1 MLMHL
6 KFPIFRTFIISFC
19 FLGFSL
25 MITGQTTYTQF
36 WNEIDL
42 VRAINEKWSGEI
54 DIAGTFSNTPSEDRI
69 LKTNI
74 QRNIMA
80 WAHCQ
85 ISPRW
90 KLSSF
95 LAYYRNKDVPDIGQY
110 KAPEWRFAVQGRYYF
125 HKIGYTLNTDMRAEV
140 RFIADEEGVF
150 EDVYRYHQK
159 LKYVQP
165 LNSQVLRQGV
175 VYLFASDEII
185 IRSKPKET
193 GLRYFD
199 CNLFT
204 VAAGYLFTDDIQLE
218 LAYVNVF
225 IPRDDHDEID
235 NAISLTLTVNNLL
248 RKVGKLFSGSQ
259 ETTPQ
264 ED

>member
-1 MLMHL
+1 MHFNKTVFHIAFL
-6 KFPIFRTFIISFC
+6 ISIFCIFPLLIKA
-19 FLGFSL
+19 
-25 MITGQTTYTQF
+25 QTTYTQI
-36 WNEIDL
+36 WNEVDL
-42 VRAINEKWSGEI
+42 VRAINEKWAGEL
-54 DIAGTFSNTPSEDRI
+54 DLAGTFSNTPSEPRI

-74 QRNIMA
+74 QRNFIL
-80 WAHCQ
+80 WAHYQ
-85 ISPRW
+85 LTPRW

-95 LAYYRNKDVPDIGQY
+95 IAYYRNKDVPDIGQY

-140 RFIADEEGVF
+140 RFIANQEGEF
-150 EDVYRYHQK
+150 EDIYRYHQK
-159 LKYVQP
+159 LKYIQP
-165 LNSQVLRQGV
+165 LNSQVLRGGV
-175 VYLFASDEII
+175 VYLFASEEII
-185 IRSKPKET
+185 IRSKAKET
-193 GLRYFD
+193 GLKYFD

-204 VAAGYLFTDDIQLE
+204 FAAGYLFTDDIQLE

-248 RKVGKLFSGSQ
+248 SKVGKLLTGKQ
-259 ETTPQ
+259 GQPPQ

>member
-1 MLMHL
+1 MYFTRAIL
-6 KFPIFRTFIISFC
+6 RTSLFI
-19 FLGFSL
+19 LGFYSFSPV
-25 MITGQTTYTQF
+25 TSAQEVYTQI
-36 WNEIDL
+36 WNEVDL
-42 VRAINEKWSGEI
+42 VRAINDKWAGEL
-54 DIAGTFSNTPSEDRI
+54 DLAGTFSNTPSESRI

-74 QRNIMA
+74 QRNFML
-80 WAHCQ
+80 WAHYQ
-85 ISPRW
+85 LSPRW

-125 HKIGYTLNTDMRAEV
+125 HKIKFTIYTDMRAEV
-140 RFIADEEGVF
+140 RFIADQEGVF
-150 EDVYRYHQK
+150 EDIYRYHQK
-159 LKYVQP
+159 VKYIQP
-165 LNSQVLRQGV
+165 LNSQVLRGGV
-175 VYLFASDEII
+175 VYVLASDEII

-193 GLRYFD
+193 GLKYFD

-204 VAAGYLFTDDIQLE
+204 VAAGYLFSDDIQLE

-248 RKVGKLFSGSQ
+248 RKVGKLFTGKQ
-259 ETTPQ
+259 PAPEQ